1 MVIIPLT
8 LLTYLGDYNGKY
20 GLFLSLV
27 GHYSLFPLLY
37 PKELTVI
44 KTFLY
49 ITYAAFSI
57 CGFKK
62 LFNAKHI
69 FNNFEK
75 LYLFGFVLLYFY
87 ENLIHT
93 LIKFDEKLPYL
104 PLMLTSVYCSF
115 GIILFWLKFYYKF
128 LFLSHTLS
136 INVNVVKKKDK

>member
-20 GLFLSLV
+20 CIFLSLV
-27 GHYSLFPLLY
+27 GHYSLFPLLF
-37 PKELTVI
+37 PKELTLI

-49 ITYAAFSI
+49 IAYAALSI

-62 LFNAKHI
+62 LFNEKHI
-69 FNNFEK
+69 FNIVEK
-75 LYLFGFVLLYFY
+75 LYLLGFVSIYLY
-87 ENLIHT
+87 ENVIHS

-115 GIILFWLKFYYKF
+115 GIITFWVKFYYKF
-128 LFLSHTLS
+128 LFSTHTIS
-136 INVNVVKKKDK
+136 VNVNIVKKKVK